1 MLIQPLFHCFVSFDR
16 FNNKYY
22 LYISDY
28 ILTSEKLSNNF
39 SSNKDF
45 NGVLIVSS
53 FFALWL
59 SAQISP
65 VIESNIAYI
74 MILTVGILHGSNDI
88 MLVNH
93 SIKSKSNISSLTIFI
108 IYVLMVGLV
117 AVLFYFFPFLALSL
131 FVIFSSYHF
140 GEQHFIS
147 KSNAKNYLISLYFT
161 SYGMLIFSM
170 IFFSSPEQVIII
182 VNEITNVFITQDFLK
197 TLLYSSLISTIIL
210 SFLMH
215 YKKFIIFNFFEE
227 IILIALLFVIFN
239 IASLIAGFAIYFI
252 IWHSIPSL
260 RDQIIEL
267 HSEFNKKNL
276 LKYLKNSALYW
287 LISIVSLIVLYYLV
301 NDDKL
306 FISLFFSF
314 LSAITF
320 PHVLVMFNLFKNK
333 SKDLS

>member
-1 MLIQPLFHCFVSFDR
+1 M
-16 FNNKYY
+16 
-22 LYISDY
+22 
-28 ILTSEKLSNNF
+28 SNNI
-39 SSNKDF
+39 SSKKDF
-45 NGVLIVSS
+45 YSVLILSS
-53 FFALWL
+53 FFSLWL
-59 SAQISP
+59 STQISAA
-65 VIESNIAYI
+65 IESNIAYI

-88 MLVNH
+88 MLINH
-93 SIKSKSNISSLTIFI
+93 SLKSNTNISSFTIFI
-108 IYVLMVGLV
+108 FYVLMVGLV
-117 AVLFYFFPFLALSL
+117 AILFYFVPFVALSL

-147 KSNAKNYLISLYFT
+147 KSNSKNSFLSLYYT

-170 IFFSSPEQVIII
+170 IFLNSPDEVIII
-182 VNEITNVFITQDFLK
+182 VNEITNVFVTQDFLK
-197 TLLYSSLISTIIL
+197 ILFYSSLILTVIL
-210 SFLMH
+210 SFFMNH
-215 YKKFIIFNFFEE
+215 KKFITFNFFEE
-227 IILIALLFVIFN
+227 IILIILLSVIFN
-239 IASLIAGFAIYFI
+239 TASLIAGFAIYFI

>member
-1 MLIQPLFHCFVSFDR
+1 M
-16 FNNKYY
+16 
-22 LYISDY
+22 
-28 ILTSEKLSNNF
+28 SNNI
-39 SSNKDF
+39 SSNKDIY
-45 NGVLIVSS
+45 GVLIVSS
-53 FFALWL
+53 FFSLWL
-59 SAQISP
+59 STQISA

-88 MLVNH
+88 MLINH
-93 SIKSKSNISSLTIFI
+93 SLKSNTNISSFTIFI
-108 IYVLMVGLV
+108 IYVSMVGLV
-117 AVLFYFFPFLALSL
+117 AILFYFVPFVALSL

-147 KSNAKNYLISLYFT
+147 KSNSKNSFLSLYYT

-170 IFFSSPEQVIII
+170 IFLNSTKEVIVI

-197 TLLYSSLISTIIL
+197 TLLYSSVILTIIL
-210 SFLMH
+210 SFAMH
-215 YKKFIIFNFFEE
+215 HKKLITFNFFEE
-227 IILIALLFVIFN
+227 IILIILLSVIFN

-276 LKYLKNSALYW
+276 LLYLKNSALYW
-287 LISIVSLIVLYYLV
+287 LISVVSLFILYYIV
-301 NDDKL
+301 NDEKL

-333 SKDLS
+333 SQDLT

>member
-1 MLIQPLFHCFVSFDR
+1 
-16 FNNKYY
+16 
-22 LYISDY
+22 
-28 ILTSEKLSNNF
+28 
-39 SSNKDF
+39 
-45 NGVLIVSS
+45 
-53 FFALWL
+53 
-59 SAQISP
+59 
-65 VIESNIAYI
+65 

-88 MLVNH
+88 MLINH
-93 SIKSKSNISSLTIFI
+93 TLKSNSNISSLTIFV
-108 IYVLMVGLV
+108 IYVLMVSLV
-117 AVLFYFFPFLALSL
+117 AVLFYFLPFLALSL

-147 KSNAKNYLISLYFT
+147 KSNAKNHLISFYYT

-170 IFFSSPEQVIII
+170 IFFSSPDEVIVI
-182 VNEITNVFITQDFLK
+182 VNEITNVFITHEFLK
-197 TLLYSSLISTIIL
+197 ILLYTSMITTIIL
-210 SFLMH
+210 SFFMY
-215 YKKFIIFNFFEE
+215 YKKFISFNFFEE
-227 IILIALLFVIFN
+227 IILIALLFVIFS

-276 LKYLKNSALYW
+276 LLYLKNSALYW
-287 LISIVSLIVLYYLV
+287 LISIISLFVLYYIV

-333 SKDLS
+333 SNDLS